1 MKKNLLMIV
10 AICLLALPTQANNL
24 AERLCEDET
33 FVAFVRESEEM
44 GNYIRSLDADA
55 RTTFLQSADMGC
67 FLETMAGKL
76 TYANQLLSGFEG
88 DRDIIISEA
97 INQVVIKHKIVL
109 TKSCESQY
117 SQASSFCYLVLQM
130 EVGPPGSPYNSY
142 AYQHLQECLAA
153 AALQYA
159 ICSGGGVE

>member
-24 AERLCEDET
+24 AEQLCEDET
-33 FVAFVRESEEM
+33 FVAFVKESEEM
-44 GNYIRSLDADA
+44 GEYLRSLDMDDRAA
-55 RTTFLQSADMGC
+55 FLQSSEMSC

-76 TYANQLLSGFEG
+76 FYTHQVLTGFEG
-88 DRDIIISEA
+88 DRALVITDA
-97 INQVVIKHKIVL
+97 IKQVAVKHKIAL

-117 SQASSFCYLVLQM
+117 SQASSFCYLVFEM
-130 EVGPPGSPYNSY
+130 EVGPPGSPYNPY

-159 ICSGGGVE
+159 ICSGGVS